1 MDNMLLQFKENAPIR
16 VQVVKGETLFVAKDV
31 CAVLGIEKY
40 RDAMMRI
47 DTDERGSV
55 LMDTPGG
62 KQDFAA
68 VNESGIYALVFQSRK
83 PAAQEFR
90 KWVTSEV
97 LPSIRKYGKYVVPG
111 SKEQLRLENNLKR
124 KERRT
129 WLNSISNCLTYT
141 DLEDIARKYR
151 CDAVEISQ
159 ILDDRRTD
167 TTLEFECVTRATRNA
182 KLRRLLDDSEFRA
195 KIIEELRGR
204 S

>member
-1 MDNMLLQFKENAPIR
+1 MNNMLLQFKENAPIR
-16 VQVVKGETLFVAKDV
+16 MQVIKGEPWFVAKDV
-31 CAVLGIEKY
+31 CDTLSIY
-40 RDAMMRI
+40 NSRDAVGRL
-47 DTDERGSV
+47 DNDEKGV
-55 LMDTPGG
+55 GNTDTPGG
-62 KQDFAA
+62 NQEVAL
-68 VNESGIYALVFQSRK
+68 VNESGLYALVFQSRK

-97 LPSIRKYGKYVVPG
+97 LPSIRKYGKYVVPD

-124 KERRT
+124 KERRS
-129 WLNSISNCLTYT
+129 WLNSISNYLTYT
-141 DLEDIARKYR
+141 DIEDIARKYR
-151 CDAVEISQ
+151 CDTVEISQ

-195 KIIEELRGR
+195 KIIQELRGR